1 VSKKRVREREKG
13 VAIKG
18 GGAMARAPVLLEGE
32 DEAEYDRLLAQVTAA
47 VRPTDVIEEFWIQ
60 DVVELM
66 WEAIRLRRLKTNLLL
81 ASTVTGIE
89 AMLFPAFGWPK
100 AGDLAKAWYLRKE
113 EALQAVDAFLAQ
125 VGLTMDAV
133 MAQTLSKKLDDVE
146 RIDRMLANAEA
157 RRHVA
162 LREIDRHRAAVAA
175 RLRAAAEAI
184 EDAEFSEAGEESTP
198 RVTAA

>member
-1 VSKKRVREREKG
+1 VVQESS
-13 VAIKG
+13 
-18 GGAMARAPVLLEGE
+18 AMALAQPVLLEGE
-32 DEAEYDRLLAQVTAA
+32 DEAEYGRLLAQVTAA

-66 WEAIRLRRLKTNLLL
+66 WEAMRLRRLKTNLLS
-81 ASTVTGIE
+81 ASTVTGID
-89 AMLFPAFGWPK
+89 AVLFPAFGSPK

-125 VGLTMDAV
+125 VGLTMDSV
-133 MAQTLSKKLDDVE
+133 IAQTLAKKLDDIE
-146 RIDRMLANAEA
+146 RIDRLLANAEA

-184 EDAEFSEAGEESTP
+184 EDGEFSEAGEESTL